1 MISLDSQE
9 GIIDGLRLFQSGR
22 VPDAQ
27 AEWYS
32 FVPKAAIQSLDKAE
46 VERQSVIFELIKAEQ
61 EYVEDL
67 RLVQEVFIDGLR
79 TAQPPVLPAQRL
91 KGFITQVFG
100 GIDRILGHHQR
111 QLAALFERQLE
122 QHPLVQSIADIVLD
136 STSMPCTTVTERN
149 LTRLP
154 LFRYAQVCT

>member
-1 MISLDSQE
+1 M
-9 GIIDGLRLFQSGR
+9 DGLRLFQSGR
-22 VPDAQ
+22 VPDA